1 MDRHK
6 GKPFMD
12 KTELQELLH
21 LKGWSRTKLAA
32 ELDISENA
40 VQKWFMAGRVP
51 GGPATILLREWLA
64 VARKE
69 AEEHHAHA
77 G

>member
-1 MDRHK
+1 
-6 GKPFMD
+6 MD
-12 KTELQELLH
+12 KKELQELLI
-21 LKGWSRTKLAA
+21 LRGWSRTRLAA

-64 VARKE
+64 KAR
-69 AEEHHAHA
+69 EEEHAHA
-77 G
+77 